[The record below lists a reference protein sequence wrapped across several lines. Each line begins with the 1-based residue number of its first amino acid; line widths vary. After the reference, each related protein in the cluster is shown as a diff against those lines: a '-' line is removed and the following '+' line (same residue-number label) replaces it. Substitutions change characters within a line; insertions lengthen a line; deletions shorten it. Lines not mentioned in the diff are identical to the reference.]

1 MLLYDKRAGA
11 IAQAYAIA
19 RSSELPHFDKN
30 AKYIAQWFKTMLEAG
45 FENHRAICIEHLAG
59 FSVRFAELASW
70 KAAKDD
76 PDEPP
81 PLPIQEDLFDHMCYI
96 FVIYEAYTNG
106 FKVNRFL
113 PERVSAHAAK
123 LGLQEQ
129 EMFWFFKKVIDDVW
143 LLHTH
148 KSQEKEQS
156 LLSA

>member
-30 AKYIAQWFKTMLEAG
+30 AKYIAQWFKAMLEAG

-59 FSVRFAELASW
+59 FSMRFAELAFGKVEENPSL
-70 KAAKDD
+70 
-76 PDEPP
+76 PP
-81 PLPIQEDLFDHMCYI
+81 VQEDLFDHMCYI

-106 FKVNRFL
+106 FKVDRFL

-129 EMFWFFKKVIDDVW
+129 EMFWFFKKIIDDVW